1 MKKLILLPTLLIIMG
16 FNLSAQRTKDVLY
29 LKNGSI
35 IYGKLIEIK
44 DDDYRMQVPDGSIF
58 SYKTAEVE
66 KFAKESPVYEG
77 RKSGGF
83 GFAIEG
89 GLLVGAQ
96 STEYNAPFS
105 FNVLAGF
112 IKNTKHLFS
121 FGTGVEFIG
130 KPFTPLFI
138 EYKYLISENK
148 TAPFVFI
155 RGGGIVQL
163 GGDDNDSYDYN
174 YDYNVPFNYEG
185 GASFTAGTGIS
196 WSKEG
201 YETYLSFAYR
211 YANSSYEQKEYNT
224 GTTTY
229 ENTLNRLEI
238 KFGFRF

>member
-1 MKKLILLPTLLIIMG
+1 MKKLVLLLTLLIITG

-35 IYGKLIEIK
+35 IYGKLIEIRNDNYK
-44 DDDYRMQVPDGSIF
+44 IQVADGSIF
-58 SYKTAEVE
+58 TFTSAEVE
-66 KFAKESPVYEG
+66 KFTKESPVYDG

-96 STEYNAPFS
+96 STDYNAPFS
-105 FNVLAGF
+105 FNVLGGLV
-112 IKNTKHLFS
+112 KNTKHFFS

-130 KPFTPLFI
+130 KPYTPVFI

-155 RGGGIVQL
+155 RGGGIIQI
-163 GGDDNDSYDYN
+163 GGSDNQSYDYN
-174 YDYNVPFNYEG
+174 YNYGMPYNYKG
-185 GASFTAGTGIS
+185 GGSFTAGTGIS
-196 WSKEG
+196 WAREG
-201 YETYLSFAYR
+201 YEMYMSFAYR
-211 YANSSYEQKEYNT
+211 YAQSSYDQKEYNQ
-224 GTTTY
+224 GITTY

>member
-1 MKKLILLPTLLIIMG
+1 MKKLFLLLTLLIIMG

-35 IYGKLIEIK
+35 IYGKLLEIK
-44 DDDYRMQVPDGSIF
+44 DDDYRMQVQDGSIF

-66 KFAKESPVYEG
+66 KFAKESPVYDG

-83 GFAIEG
+83 SFAIEG

-112 IKNTKHLFS
+112 IKNTKHQVS

-130 KPFTPLFI
+130 KPYTPLYV
-138 EYKYLISENK
+138 EYKYLISEKK
-148 TAPFVFI
+148 TIPFVFI

-163 GGDDNDSYDYN
+163 GGDNNDSYDYN
-174 YDYNVPFNYEG
+174 YDYNVPFNYKG
-185 GASFTAGTGIS
+185 GGSFTAGTGIS
-196 WSKEG
+196 WAKEG

-211 YANSSYEQKEYNT
+211 YAHSSYDQKEYNQ
-224 GTTTY
+224 GITTY